1 MKQLNEASAALDA
14 ALERRQNRE
23 KEETLYRRAQMM
35 SSASFWE
42 PINKPVQRSF
52 NIGVPL
58 PLNMRTSISGT
69 VYRKYSPEE
78 KANLLQ
84 NLNEISNNYEQLS
97 ENFRETV
104 RRYIHRLQ
112 RSPSFL
118 NEFLRLLSSDNDV
131 SANTANAADLQNYEC
146 FSLEPGQRHL
156 LDLLNEIREGVYH
169 RLLFTCQEDVERE
182 ECFNSMLKRTN
193 ELGTEVDLLKKQV
206 EDTQNQALVE
216 TQKLDDKIADLKN
229 DIASI
234 NLYSVENIKRLQVD
248 DQRQRALEEKN
259 SEGRQN
265 KLRAEVDALKKEYEE
280 TMQQHRQKIKQANAT
295 RYKLESDLEG
305 KYAAYDKAM
314 FAIQSDYDRL
324 WTAYLADKAE
334 LEAYTEKL
342 EALRE
347 EYDGIMEEKRQEE
360 ENERR
365 AAEKRKK
372 LDAAAS
378 VIQAFWRSFHARK
391 LARGKP
397 GRKGRKGGAKKR

>member
-1 MKQLNEASAALDA
+1 MLFIFLAPKIHENYRNANLSVSQIFQDFIDLMKQLNEASAALDA

-23 KEETLYRRAQMM
+23 KEETLYRRARMM

-42 PINKPVQRSF
+42 SLNRPAQRSF

-58 PLNMRTSISGT
+58 PLNMRTSFSGT

-84 NLNEISNNYEQLS
+84 NLDDISQNYEQ
-97 ENFRETV
+97 
-104 RRYIHRLQ
+104 
-112 RSPSFL
+112 
-118 NEFLRLLSSDNDV
+118 
-131 SANTANAADLQNYEC
+131 A
-146 FSLEPGQRHL
+146 
-156 LDLLNEIREGVYH
+156 
-169 RLLFTCQEDVERE
+169 
-182 ECFNSMLKRTN
+182 
-193 ELGTEVDLLKKQV
+193 
-206 EDTQNQALVE
+206 
-216 TQKLDDKIADLKN
+216 QKLDDKIADLEN

-234 NLYSVENIKRLQVD
+234 NLYSVENIKRMQVD

-324 WTAYLADKAE
+324 RTAYLGDKAE

-365 AAEKRKK
+365 AEEKRKK

-391 LARGKP
+391 LARGKA